1 MVSMNKMPDN
11 FKTILWSYDF
21 PLCDPL
27 KMENTVITN
36 AISYG
41 NLDHWQWIKSFYG
54 ARNVKRVLDTV
65 SDSAIRPSARKLA
78 NLMF

>member
-1 MVSMNKMPDN
+1 
-11 FKTILWSYDF
+11 
-21 PLCDPL
+21 
-27 KMENTVITN
+27 MENTVITN